1 MRNCARNILP
11 LLLFFLLTLPASAE
25 QVRLKSGDIIRG
37 TIIFQNEQ
45 VLVIKKADGSRFQY
59 LQTDVEAILED
70 EAEEA
75 PKEQATTAAKEKK
88 VTVSLQFAG
97 GMTVLPGNSAGSKS
111 QTGGN
116 VQADLFIG
124 STNLLG
130 KRIFLSGGLGY
141 HLHYAA
147 MPPTSLAPVGAQS
160 SSASRS
166 SSLGEKER
174 VRGKGLS
181 FLPIQLRAEAPLTRG
196 KHAPMLGLGVGYGI
210 SLQKSAKGGAFAD
223 FTFGWRCQ
231 LSDSRAI
238 SLGLFSNIQQT
249 KLTDY
254 TDIIDGNAFVAPSAG
269 RAFFDFGIRF
279 AAYL

>member
-75 PKEQATTAAKEKK
+75 PKEQAMTTAKEKK
-88 VTVSLQFAG
+88 VTASLQFAG
-97 GMTVLPGNSAGSKS
+97 GMTVLPGNSAGSES
-111 QTGGN
+111 QMGGN

-124 STNLLG
+124 TCPLLTPSSEG
-130 KRIFLSGGLGY
+130 AGGCRGLFLGGGLGY
-141 HLHYAA
+141 HLHYAGGQ
-147 MPPTSLAPVGAQS
+147 PY
-160 SSASRS
+160 
-166 SSLGEKER
+166 
-174 VRGKGLS
+174 S
-181 FLPIQLRAEAPLTRG
+181 FLPIQLRAEAPLTQKR
-196 KHAPMLGLGVGYGI
+196 HAPMLGLGVGYGI

-249 KLTDY
+249 KLTDH